1 MANGTD
7 QLSLSEKTER
17 YAQWLASNQSIK
29 GTADWEI
36 VAEEYK
42 KLRSQGQDGETDV
55 AGLAG
60 AVTRNLGP
68 LAAGA
73 AGGAALGAPL
83 AGVGAVPGAIAGAGA
98 VGLSQLVGD
107 PLIGA
112 VNSAFGT
119 SIKTPTEAWKEL
131 FDRAGIAEPDSAAER
146 LVGSIAGAAGAAGGL
161 ASAGRALSQAAGPVV
176 SRVGQTLAAQP
187 AQQIV
192 SAAGGGA
199 AGQLAEEAGVGPAGQ
214 VAAALAG
221 GVASGGLAR
230 AAGTRITPRS
240 AQVQQTIDDIAEA
253 ERSGRRVLTSDAIQ
267 PQTFSGRTAQ
277 TVGERIPLAGTGGLR
292 RTQQTQRVDAIKDAA
307 KSFGADDSDELL
319 SAVSKDL
326 VKTRGETVKRFNDLK
341 VEVIERL
348 GESKQAVPVPK
359 ALKKIDDE
367 IARLSE
373 SGTEATG
380 DVVAELQKFKAILSD
395 KNLRALELN
404 RKILGE
410 SFKKSDLS
418 HVQDVGEAAVRRIYK
433 PLIEDMGDFI
443 KANGQPKDFNKW
455 KAANRKLKDLVD
467 ELQDNAFKNVLKKS
481 DVNPESVKRMLF
493 SQEPSKIR
501 RLSANLSR
509 EGRKKAQAAVM
520 SKAVDDATKFDE
532 LSPEKFMSQ
541 IQKLSKSTGIFFR
554 GKDAERL
561 RGLERYLKLTQR
573 AGVAGANPPTGAQ
586 LSLPVGGAILAD
598 LAGGAGAG
606 LASGATAGLL
616 FRAYES
622 APVRN
627 MLLRMSRVKV
637 GSKEEAALFRRM
649 VIALRE
655 LQEAN

>member
-1 MANGTD
+1 MANGE
-7 QLSLSEKTER
+7 LSLSEKTEQ
-17 YAQWLASNQSIK
+17 YAQWLASNQNIK

-42 KLRSQGQDGETDV
+42 KLRAQEGDGKTDV
-55 AGLAG
+55 AGIAG
-60 AVTRNLGP
+60 AVTRGLGP

-112 VNSAFGT
+112 VNSIFGT
-119 SIKTPTEAWKEL
+119 DIQTPTEAWQEL
-131 FDRAGIAEPDSAAER
+131 FTQAGVPEADSAAER
-146 LVGSIAGAAGAAGGL
+146 LVQSISGAAGAAGGL
-161 ASAGRALSQAAGPVV
+161 ATAGKALTQAAGPVV
-176 SRVGQTLAAQP
+176 QRVGQALATQP
-187 AQQIV
+187 AQQVV

-221 GVASGGLAR
+221 GVAAGGLTR

-240 AQVQQTIDDIAEA
+240 QQTQQAIDDIAEA
-253 ERSGRRVLTSDAIQ
+253 ERAGRKIATSDVIP
-267 PQTFSGRTAQ
+267 PQTFAGKTAQ
-277 TVGERIPLAGTGGLR
+277 VVGERIPLAGTGGLR
-292 RTQQTQRVDAIKDAA
+292 RTQQAQRVDAIKDAA
-307 KSFGADDSDELL
+307 KSFGAGESDDLL
-319 SAVSKDL
+319 ASVSKDL
-326 VKTRGETVKRFNDLK
+326 VKTRGDTVKRFNDLK

-348 GESKQAVPVPK
+348 GATQKKVSVPK
-359 ALKKIDDE
+359 TIKQIDDE
-367 IARLSE
+367 IAKLSE
-373 SGTEATG
+373 SGAEATG
-380 DVVAELQKFKAILSD
+380 DVVAELQKFKTILSD
-395 KNLRALELN
+395 RNLRALEVN

-410 SFKKSDLS
+410 SFKKAELS

-455 KAANRKLKDLVD
+455 KAANKKLKDLVD
-467 ELQDNAFKNVLKKS
+467 ELQDNAFKNVLKQA
-481 DVNPESVKRMLF
+481 DTTPETVKRVLF
-493 SQEPSKIR
+493 SQDPSKIR
-501 RLSANLSR
+501 RLYGNLSR
-509 EGRKKAQAAVM
+509 EGKKKAQAAVL
-520 SKAVDDATKFDE
+520 SKAVDDAGTLE
-532 LSPEKFMSQ
+532 NLSPERFLNQVNKRA
-541 IQKLSKSTGIFFR
+541 KSFGVFFR
-554 GKDAERL
+554 GKDAEQL
-561 RGLERYLKLTQR
+561 KGLERYLKITQR

-606 LASGATAGLL
+606 LATGASAGLL

-622 APVRN
+622 PSVRN
-627 MLLRMSRVKV
+627 MLLRLSRVKP
-637 GSKEEAALFRRM
+637 GAKEEAALFRRLA
-649 VIALRE
+649 IALRE
-655 LQEAN
+655 LEEAN